1 MVHFSDLDL
10 QSYKIW
16 SGSLIHEISR
26 AQLKVI
32 KVSSSIYSTVVMHGA
47 WIFAFAYTY
56 PSSFAAELGGRGSN
70 DLSCLSMAQ
79 SVVFACREKLER

>member
-47 WIFAFAYTY
+47 WIFAFAY
-56 PSSFAAELGGRGSN
+56 GRGSS
-70 DLSCLSMAQ
+70 DSSCLSMAQ